1 MCVCIVCVLCAWYV
15 RVMCVYV
22 VPAVAVSS
30 STDAAALR
38 PTRDEREDLREAGSV
53 GTEEEEQVRV
63 AERCDV
69 KDRGSWNPCACLWVV
84 QRERQRGRAQL
95 SKVYHIYK
103 NIHVQTP
110 TYTYMYIYT

>member
-1 MCVCIVCVLCAWYV
+1 MNVFECLSVYMRVVESEGEKERV
-15 RVMCVYV
+15 RVCCVRVVCVYV

-95 SKVYHIYK
+95 SKVYHI
-103 NIHVQTP
+103 
-110 TYTYMYIYT
+110 